1 MTCGT
6 GVRRRTRQCP
16 SFSNYAIVG
25 SGCEGPATGEEPCE
39 LVSCVSLL
47 GWEQWTVWS
56 LCDNKAEQ
64 HRRRTCLTTNPGPHF
79 CHGHDQETRMCVFP
93 DANDLNPLGVQSG
106 PDTAAMSDGLA
117 VGLCM
122 TAFIAGL
129 LLMGLFCYMYLR
141 RRRPRIPGST
151 H

>member
-1 MTCGT
+1 
-6 GVRRRTRQCP
+6 
-16 SFSNYAIVG
+16 
-25 SGCEGPATGEEPCE
+25 
-39 LVSCVSLL
+39 
-47 GWEQWTVWS
+47 
-56 LCDNKAEQ
+56 
-64 HRRRTCLTTNPGPHF
+64 
-79 CHGHDQETRMCVFP
+79 MCVFP